1 MFNYQLKDIERVC
14 RLGNVSRTKAIE
26 LLRRYGGRP
35 ERVLTE
41 HFGRTRLYIE
51 PIAVRDP
58 AEERREAIRR
68 VWKRVSARR
77 LTLSSREGRIVFS
90 APLWPTVAAA
100 GGTAPFSAAAA
111 LGAMA
116 AGYRFSTRPAGEDA
130 DGCAG
135 MA

>member
-1 MFNYQLKDIERVC
+1 MFDFQARDIDRVC
-14 RLGNVSRTKAIE
+14 RLGNVSCTKAIE
-26 LLRRYGGRP
+26 LLRRYGGKP
-35 ERVLTE
+35 ERVMTE

-58 AEERREAIRR
+58 AEERRDAVRR

-77 LTLSSREGRIVFS
+77 LTLSSRGGRVVFS
-90 APLWPTVAAA
+90 APLWLAVAAA
-100 GGTAPFSAAAA
+100 AATAPFSAAAA

-130 DGCAG
+130 GGCPD

>member
-1 MFNYQLKDIERVC
+1 MFDFQARDIERVC

-35 ERVLTE
+35 ERVMTE
-41 HFGRTRLYIE
+41 HFGRARLYIE
-51 PIAVRDP
+51 PLAVRDP
-58 AEERREAIRR
+58 AEERRDAVRR

-77 LTLSSREGRIVFS
+77 LTMSSREGRVVFS
-90 APLWPTVAAA
+90 VPLWPAVAAA
-100 GGTAPFSAAAA
+100 AAIAPFSAAAA

-116 AGYRFSTRPAGEDA
+116 AGYRFSTQANGAGES
-130 DGCAG
+130 GCAD

>member
-1 MFNYQLKDIERVC
+1 MFDFQAKDIDRVC

-26 LLRRYGGRP
+26 LLRRYGGKP
-35 ERVLTE
+35 ERVMTE
-41 HFGRTRLYIE
+41 HFGRARLYIE

-58 AEERREAIRR
+58 AEERRDAVRR

-77 LTLSSREGRIVFS
+77 LTLSSRGGRVVFS
-90 APLWPTVAAA
+90 APLWPAVAAA
-100 GGTAPFSAAAA
+100 VATAPFSAAAA

>member
-1 MFNYQLKDIERVC
+1 MFDFQAKDIERVC
-14 RLGNVSRTKAIE
+14 RLGNVSRTKAVE

-41 HFGRTRLYIE
+41 HFGRARLYIE

-58 AEERREAIRR
+58 AGERRDAVRR
-68 VWKRVSARR
+68 VWRRVSARR
-77 LTLSSREGRIVFS
+77 LTVSSREGRVVFS
-90 APLWPTVAAA
+90 VPLWQAVAAA
-100 GGTAPFSAAAA
+100 TVTVPFSAAAA

-116 AGYRFSTRPAGEDA
+116 AGYRFGIRT
-130 DGCAG
+130 DGSGDCPD

>member
-41 HFGRTRLYIE
+41 HFGRMRLYIE

-68 VWKRVSARR
+68 AWKRASARR
-77 LTLSSREGRIVFS
+77 LTLSSRESRIVFS
-90 APLWPTVAAA
+90 APLWPAVAAA
-100 GGTAPFSAAAA
+100 AVTAPFSAAAA

-116 AGYRFSTRPAGEDA
+116 AGYRFSVRQDGAGEGDCP
-130 DGCAG
+130 D

>member
-1 MFNYQLKDIERVC
+1 MFDFQARDIDRVC

-26 LLRRYGGRP
+26 LLRRYGGKP
-35 ERVLTE
+35 ERVMTE

-51 PIAVRDP
+51 PVAVRDP
-58 AEERREAIRR
+58 AEERRDAVRR

-77 LTLSSREGRIVFS
+77 LTLSSREGRVVFS
-90 APLWPTVAAA
+90 APLWPAVTAAVA
-100 GGTAPFSAAAA
+100 TAPFSAAAA

-116 AGYRFSTRPAGEDA
+116 AGYRVSTRPAGEDA